1 MRQSFHCSLDIY
13 LPYNFTSQ
21 WGGGAQPPLMFAT
34 PVGNPVKRSI
44 FVMVIYIL
52 RIWHQNL
59 QCHIEVCF
67 GTVYTVWVPD

>member
-1 MRQSFHCSLDIY
+1 MFLLKPSPPS
-13 LPYNFTSQ
+13 NFDVPPPSQ
-21 WGGGAQPPLMFAT
+21 WGGAQPPLMFAT